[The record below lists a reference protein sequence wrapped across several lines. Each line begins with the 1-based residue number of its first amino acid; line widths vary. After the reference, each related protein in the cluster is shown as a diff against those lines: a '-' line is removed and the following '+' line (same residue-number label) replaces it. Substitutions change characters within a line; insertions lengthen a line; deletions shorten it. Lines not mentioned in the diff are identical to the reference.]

1 MTESNDPIAN
11 LAFTELIITCQAD
24 GCLNLFQK
32 SLDEPATDP
41 VEKWSVK
48 MAGLA
53 RDAGWGS
60 DAMGKVLCPVHANPA
75 KIVDDSGRK

>member
-1 MTESNDPIAN
+1 MTESDDPIAN
-11 LAFTELIITCQAD
+11 LAFAELIITCQAD
-24 GCLNLFQK
+24 GCFNLFQK

-53 RDAGWGS
+53 RMQAGAPTLWEKS
-60 DAMGKVLCPVHANPA
+60 CVQFMRIRQK
-75 KIVDDSGRK
+75 